1 MQVSIRRTES
11 SVVIEKVPYP
21 SGGRHYRI
29 VRLIRK
35 DGVDGSNIESVSKRF
50 EGKGQMQKSEAFA
63 EKLMQKYNLRAVSR
77 VGGA

>member
-1 MQVSIRRTES
+1 MQVSIKRTEP

-21 SGGRHYRI
+21 TGGRYYRI
-29 VRLIRK
+29 VRLVRK
-35 DGVDGSNIESVSKRF
+35 DGVDGSSIESVSKRF

-63 EKLMQKYNLRAVSR
+63 DKLMRKYNLQKIAR